1 MQIITQ
7 EYKQFLFDIKSKI
20 QSAQL
25 KAHIKVNEE
34 MLKLYWEIGSM
45 IISKQ
50 KESSWGDKILE
61 NISKDLKEEFPAL
74 QGFSLRNIHYM
85 KKWVLFYSNSQQS
98 VDEIV
103 QQLVAQIFQIPW
115 GHNIHIISKSKDI
128 DEALFYVNKTIE
140 NGYSR
145 AELIEQMKKELYKR
159 NGKAIT
165 NFKNTL
171 PKIQSDLA
179 NEITKDPYSF
189 DFLTLRQSYDEKELE
204 NALVSNM
211 TKFLL
216 ELGSGFAFV
225 GQQYKIVVDKNDFK
239 IDLLFYHTK
248 LHCFVVVELKTTDFK
263 PEYAGKLNFYIT
275 AVDEQVKTKF
285 DNPTI
290 GILICKSKSD
300 TIVEYALR
308 NVNTPIG
315 ISEYQLTEILPKEYQ
330 SSLQKCDRNLWQAK
344 SLQPAYSWI
353 FYIPYQKKHNTNPI
367 FLKPY
372 PKSIC
377 I

>member
-7 EYKQFLFDIKSKI
+7 EYKQFLFNIKSKI

-45 IISKQ
+45 IILKQ

-61 NISKDLKEEFPAL
+61 NISKDLKKEFPAL
-74 QGFSLRNIHYM
+74 QGFSVTNIKYM
-85 KKWVLFYSNSQQS
+85 KLWYQFYSISQQA
-98 VDEIV
+98 VD
-103 QQLVAQIFQIPW
+103 QIFQIPW
-115 GHNIHIISKSKDI
+115 GHNIHIISKVKNI
-128 DEALFYVNKTIE
+128 DEALFYISKTIE
-140 NGYSR
+140 NNYSR
-145 AELIEQMKKELYKR
+145 AQLIEQMNKELYLR
-159 NGKAIT
+159 SGKAVT
-165 NFKNTL
+165 NFESKL
-171 PKIQSDLA
+171 PKLQSALA
-179 NEITKDPYSF
+179 NEITKDPYNF
-189 DFLTLRQSYDEKELE
+189 DFLTLRENYDEKELE
-204 NALVSNM
+204 EALMQNM

-225 GQQYKIVVDKNDFK
+225 GQQYKITVDNNDFK
-239 IDLLFYHTK
+239 IDLLFYHIK

-275 AVDEQVKTKF
+275 VVDEQIKTKF

-300 TIVEYALR
+300 MIVEYALR

-330 SSLQKCDRNLWQAK
+330 TSLPSIEQIEAE
-344 SLQPAYSWI
+344 
-353 FYIPYQKKHNTNPI
+353 
-367 FLKPY
+367 LKGFENE
-372 PKSIC
+372 
-377 I
+377 

>member
-1 MQIITQ
+1 MQLLPQ
-7 EYKQFLFDIKSKI
+7 EYKEFLTNIKSKI
-20 QSAQL
+20 KTAQL

-34 MLKLYWEIGSM
+34 MLRLYWDIGFM
-45 IISKQ
+45 IVEKQ
-50 KESSWGDKILE
+50 KVSMWGDKILE
-61 NISKDLKEEFPAL
+61 NISSDLKLEFPEI
-74 QGFSLRNIHYM
+74 QGFSRTNIIYM
-85 KKWVLFYSNSQQS
+85 KKLYQFYSLGQQA
-98 VDEIV
+98 VD
-103 QQLVAQIFQIPW
+103 QLQNDKIEKIFYIPW

-300 TIVEYALR
+300 TVVEYALR
-308 NVNTPIG
+308 NVSTPIG
-315 ISEYQLTEILPKEYQ
+315 ISQCELSNILPKELE
-330 SSLQKCDRNLWQAK
+330 SSLPTIEQIEAE
-344 SLQPAYSWI
+344 
-353 FYIPYQKKHNTNPI
+353 
-367 FLKPY
+367 LKGL
-372 PKSIC
+372 I
-377 I
+377 

>member
-115 GHNIHIISKSKDI
+115 GHNIHIISKVKNI
-128 DEALFYVNKTIE
+128 DEALFYISKTIE
-140 NGYSR
+140 NNYSR
-145 AELIEQMKKELYKR
+145 AQLVEQMNKELYLR
-159 NGKAIT
+159 SGKAVT
-165 NFKNTL
+165 NFESKL
-171 PKIQSDLA
+171 PKPQSALA
-179 NEITKDPYSF
+179 NEITKDPYNF
-189 DFLTLRQSYDEKELE
+189 DFLTLRESYDEKELE
-204 NALVSNM
+204 EALMQNM

-216 ELGSGFAFV
+216 ELGNGFAFV
-225 GQQYKIVVDKNDFK
+225 GQQYKITVDKNDFK
-239 IDLLFYHTK
+239 
-248 LHCFVVVELKTTDFK
+248 
-263 PEYAGKLNFYIT
+263 
-275 AVDEQVKTKF
+275 
-285 DNPTI
+285 
-290 GILICKSKSD
+290 
-300 TIVEYALR
+300 VEYALR

-315 ISEYQLTEILPKEYQ
+315 ISEYQLTETLPKEYQ
-330 SSLQKCDRNLWQAK
+330 SSLPSIEQIEAELK
-344 SLQPAYSWI
+344 S
-353 FYIPYQKKHNTNPI
+353 FENE
-367 FLKPY
+367 
-372 PKSIC
+372 
-377 I
+377 

>member
-1 MQIITQ
+1 MQLLPQ
-7 EYKQFLFDIKSKI
+7 EYKEFLTNIKSKI
-20 QSAQL
+20 KTAQL

-34 MLKLYWEIGSM
+34 MLRLYWDIGFM
-45 IISKQ
+45 IVEKQ
-50 KESSWGDKILE
+50 KVSMWGDKILE
-61 NISKDLKEEFPAL
+61 NISSDLKLEFPEI
-74 QGFSLRNIHYM
+74 QGFSRTNIIYM
-85 KKWVLFYSNSQQS
+85 KKLYQFYSLGQQA
-98 VDEIV
+98 VD
-103 QQLVAQIFQIPW
+103 QLQNDKIEKIFYIPW

-171 PKIQSDLA
+171 PKLQSDLA

-300 TIVEYALR
+300 TVVEYALR
-308 NVNTPIG
+308 NVSTPIG
-315 ISEYQLTEILPKEYQ
+315 ISQYELSNILPKELE
-330 SSLQKCDRNLWQAK
+330 SSLPTIEQIEAE
-344 SLQPAYSWI
+344 
-353 FYIPYQKKHNTNPI
+353 
-367 FLKPY
+367 LKGL
-372 PKSIC
+372 I
-377 I
+377 

>member
-1 MQIITQ
+1 MEIITQ

-61 NISKDLKEEFPAL
+61 NISKDLKKEFPAL

-85 KKWVLFYSNSQQS
+85 KKWVLFYSNNQQS
-98 VDEIV
+98 IDEIV

-115 GHNIHIISKSKDI
+115 GHNIHIISKVKNI
-128 DEALFYVNKTIE
+128 DEALFYISKTIE
-140 NGYSR
+140 NNYSR
-145 AELIEQMKKELYKR
+145 AQLVEQMSKELYLR
-159 NGKAIT
+159 SGKAVT
-165 NFKNTL
+165 NFESKL
-171 PKIQSDLA
+171 PKPQSALA
-179 NEITKDPYSF
+179 NEITKDPYNF
-189 DFLTLRQSYDEKELE
+189 DFLTLRESYDEKELE
-204 NALVSNM
+204 EALIQNM

-225 GQQYKIVVDKNDFK
+225 GQQYKITVDKNDFK
-239 IDLLFYHTK
+239 MDLLFYHTK

-263 PEYAGKLNFYIT
+263 PEYTGKLNFYIT
-275 AVDEQVKTKF
+275 AVDEQIKTKF

-315 ISEYQLTEILPKEYQ
+315 ISEYQLTEILPKEYE
-330 SSLQKCDRNLWQAK
+330 SSLPTIEQIEAE
-344 SLQPAYSWI
+344 
-353 FYIPYQKKHNTNPI
+353 
-367 FLKPY
+367 LKGFENE
-372 PKSIC
+372 
-377 I
+377 

>member
-1 MQIITQ
+1 MEIITQ

-61 NISKDLKEEFPAL
+61 NISKDLKKEFPAL

-98 VDEIV
+98 IDEIV

-115 GHNIHIISKSKDI
+115 GHNIHIISKVKNI
-128 DEALFYVNKTIE
+128 DEALFYISKTIE
-140 NGYSR
+140 NNYSR
-145 AELIEQMKKELYKR
+145 AQLVEQMSKELYLR
-159 NGKAIT
+159 SGKAVT
-165 NFKNTL
+165 NFESKL
-171 PKIQSDLA
+171 PKPQSALA
-179 NEITKDPYSF
+179 NEITKDPYNF
-189 DFLTLRQSYDEKELE
+189 DFLTLRESYDEKELE
-204 NALVSNM
+204 EALMQNM

-225 GQQYKIVVDKNDFK
+225 GQQYKITVDSNDFK
-239 IDLLFYHTK
+239 IDLLFYHVK

-263 PEYAGKLNFYIT
+263 PEYTGKLNFYIT
-275 AVDEQVKTKF
+275 AVDEQIKTKF

-330 SSLQKCDRNLWQAK
+330 SSLPTIEQIEAE
-344 SLQPAYSWI
+344 
-353 FYIPYQKKHNTNPI
+353 
-367 FLKPY
+367 LKGFENE
-372 PKSIC
+372 
-377 I
+377 

>member
-1 MQIITQ
+1 MQI
-7 EYKQFLFDIKSKI
+7 
-20 QSAQL
+20 
-25 KAHIKVNEE
+25 
-34 MLKLYWEIGSM
+34 
-45 IISKQ
+45 
-50 KESSWGDKILE
+50 
-61 NISKDLKEEFPAL
+61 
-74 QGFSLRNIHYM
+74 
-85 KKWVLFYSNSQQS
+85 
-98 VDEIV
+98 VD
-103 QQLVAQIFQIPW
+103 
-115 GHNIHIISKSKDI
+115 
-128 DEALFYVNKTIE
+128 KTIE

-300 TIVEYALR
+300 TVVEYALR
-308 NVNTPIG
+308 NVSTPIG
-315 ISEYQLTEILPKEYQ
+315 ISQYELSNILPKELE
-330 SSLQKCDRNLWQAK
+330 SSLPTIEQIEAE
-344 SLQPAYSWI
+344 
-353 FYIPYQKKHNTNPI
+353 
-367 FLKPY
+367 LKGL
-372 PKSIC
+372 I
-377 I
+377 

>member
-1 MQIITQ
+1 MQLLPQ
-7 EYKQFLFDIKSKI
+7 EYKEFLTNIKSKI
-20 QSAQL
+20 KTAQL

-34 MLKLYWEIGSM
+34 MLRLYWDIGFM
-45 IISKQ
+45 IVEKQ
-50 KESSWGDKILE
+50 KVSMWGDKILE
-61 NISKDLKEEFPAL
+61 NISSDLKLEFPEL
-74 QGFSLRNIHYM
+74 QGFSRTNIIYM
-85 KKWVLFYSNSQQS
+85 KKLYQFYSLGQQA
-98 VDEIV
+98 VD
-103 QQLVAQIFQIPW
+103 QLQNDKIEKIFYIPW

-171 PKIQSDLA
+171 PKLQSDLA

-300 TIVEYALR
+300 TVVEYALR
-308 NVNTPIG
+308 NVSTPIG
-315 ISEYQLTEILPKEYQ
+315 ISQYELSNILPKELE
-330 SSLQKCDRNLWQAK
+330 SSLPTIEQIEAE
-344 SLQPAYSWI
+344 
-353 FYIPYQKKHNTNPI
+353 
-367 FLKPY
+367 LKGL
-372 PKSIC
+372 I
-377 I
+377 